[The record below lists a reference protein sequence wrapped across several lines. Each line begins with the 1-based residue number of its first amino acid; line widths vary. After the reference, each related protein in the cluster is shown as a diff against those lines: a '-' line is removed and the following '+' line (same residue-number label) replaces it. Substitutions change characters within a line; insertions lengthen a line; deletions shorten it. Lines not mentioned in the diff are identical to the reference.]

1 MYAYIYST
9 NCFVSIQMEEN
20 HSHQGTVYA
29 DITNIGMDSV
39 LKYTQPT
46 PRSTHDINTRV
57 NITLLLCKKHCK
69 KPPWHN

>member
-9 NCFVSIQMEEN
+9 NCFVSILMEEN

-39 LKYTQPT
+39 LKPT
-46 PRSTHDINTRV
+46 PRSTHDNNTRV
-57 NITLLLCKKHCK
+57 NITLLLCKKH
-69 KPPWHN
+69 

>member
-9 NCFVSIQMEEN
+9 NCFESIQMEEN

-39 LKYTQPT
+39 LKLHATNSQVH
-46 PRSTHDINTRV
+46 S
-57 NITLLLCKKHCK
+57 
-69 KPPWHN
+69 WQ